1 MADDML
7 SALMDA
13 IDRRAAE
20 DTTSLD
26 EARRARSART
36 PDKNNPFLP
45 VYQRPRRGGPTY
57 RDRTANDAV
66 GNVDA
71 QRKKE
76 KKQ

>member
-26 EARRARSART
+26 EARQARSART
-36 PDKNNPFLP
+36 PDMNNPLAP
-45 VYQRPRRGGPTY
+45 VYQRPQRRTMRPY
-57 RDRTANDAV
+57 RDPVGEQAV
-66 GNVDA
+66 GNI
-71 QRKKE
+71 RKKE
-76 KKQ
+76 KRQ